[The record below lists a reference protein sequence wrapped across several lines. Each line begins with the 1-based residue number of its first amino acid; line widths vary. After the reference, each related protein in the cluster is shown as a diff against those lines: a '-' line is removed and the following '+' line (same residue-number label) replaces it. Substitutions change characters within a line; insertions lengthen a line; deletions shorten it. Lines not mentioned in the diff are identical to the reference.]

1 MLTCNKIVLIAFI
14 LCFLLLREDK
24 ILEVLHFMTWSIKA
38 LWRQGFILVN
48 VVVFCTGLAFYQH
61 NQSDCSQ
68 SGNEPAASPPLQWQR
83 CRSVTT
89 NTAHPCSHCIGMSEK
104 NVEQNVLRGCCAVV
118 LSSLLLSRIV
128 NYRVTGARSVVVL
141 VHAGSVC
148 VSFGQESWFPQ
159 LSVSPRFTLRVHPLC

>member
-1 MLTCNKIVLIAFI
+1 MLIAFI
-14 LCFLLLREDK
+14 LCFLLLCEDK

-38 LWRQGFILVN
+38 LRRQGFILVN

-68 SGNEPAASPPLQWQR
+68 SGNEPAASPPLQGQR

-89 NTAHPCSHCIGMSEK
+89 NTAHLCSHFIGMSEK
-104 NVEQNVLRGCCAVV
+104 NVEQNVLCGCCAVV
-118 LSSLLLSRIV
+118 LSSLLLSSIV
-128 NYRVTGARSVVVL
+128 NYRVTGARSVVVRSL